1 MVSDCRTNARRAQ
14 LMTRD
19 AQAKPPSVTL
29 AASMIKPTY
38 ASCRI
43 MIHGRIDHSSKH
55 SDDFRGPTRRG
66 LLGCHRD
73 RSSILI
79 VEMTTAT
86 KRGGRSGSL
95 TVEKAVDLLER
106 IAASPEGIRNLD
118 LAREAGL
125 DKSTSHRLLA
135 TLERR
140 GLVHRDPRTMRF
152 VLGTRLL
159 ELATGVAISSTLV
172 ARPYLHELVQLTG
185 ESASFS
191 LLAGGSYLCVDAVQA
206 PHEIRFALELGRPYP
221 LNAGATGKVI
231 LAFNRQAARRVLQGE
246 LPRYAANTI
255 VSADR
260 LKAQL
265 AEIRRR
271 GFASSE
277 GERVAGGCSIAAPVP
292 LSGDAAIGALAVSS
306 VGSRLDLD
314 GLSRHADAVR
324 ASAAELSERIL
335 RPHG

>member
-1 MVSDCRTNARRAQ
+1 M
-14 LMTRD
+14 
-19 AQAKPPSVTL
+19 
-29 AASMIKPTY
+29 
-38 ASCRI
+38 
-43 MIHGRIDHSSKH
+43 
-55 SDDFRGPTRRG
+55 
-66 LLGCHRD
+66 
-73 RSSILI
+73 
-79 VEMTTAT
+79 TAT
-86 KRGGRSGSL
+86 AERGARGGSL

-140 GLVHRDPRTMRF
+140 GLVHRDAGTRAF
-152 VLGTRLL
+152 VLGTRFL
-159 ELATGVAISSTLV
+159 EMAAGAAMSSTLV
-172 ARPYLHELVQLTG
+172 ARSFLHELVELTG

-206 PHEIRFALELGRPYP
+206 PREIRFALELGRPYP

-231 LAFNRQAARRVLQGE
+231 LAFNRQAARRVLRGE

-255 VSADR
+255 VSAD
-260 LKAQL
+260 LLQEQL

-271 GFASSE
+271 GYALSE
-277 GERVAGGCSIAAPVP
+277 GERVAGGCSIAAPVALP
-292 LSGDAAIGALAVSS
+292 GEAAIGALAVSS

-324 ASAAELSERIL
+324 ASAAELSERIV

>member
-1 MVSDCRTNARRAQ
+1 
-14 LMTRD
+14 
-19 AQAKPPSVTL
+19 
-29 AASMIKPTY
+29 
-38 ASCRI
+38 
-43 MIHGRIDHSSKH
+43 
-55 SDDFRGPTRRG
+55 
-66 LLGCHRD
+66 
-73 RSSILI
+73 
-79 VEMTTAT
+79 MTTAT
-86 KRGGRSGSL
+86 ERGTRGGSL

-159 ELATGVAISSTLV
+159 ELATGAALSSTLV
-172 ARPYLHELVQLTG
+172 ARPYLHELVELTG

-191 LLAGGSYLCVDAVQA
+191 LLVGGSYLCVDAVQA

-231 LAFNRQAARRVLQGE
+231 LAFNREAAERTLRGE
-246 LPRYAANTI
+246 LRRYAANTI
-255 VSADR
+255 VSATELDT
-260 LKAQL
+260 QL
-265 AEIRRR
+265 ALIRRR
-271 GFASSE
+271 GFASSD
-277 GERVAGGCSIAAPVP
+277 GERVAGGCSIAAPVVRARD
-292 LSGDAAIGALAVSS
+292 SAIGALAVSS
-306 VGSRLDLD
+306 VGSRLDVD
-314 GLSRHADAVR
+314 GLSRHADALR
-324 ASAAELSERIL
+324 ALAAELSERIV